1 MTRYAEIGADDPV
14 QEENSF
20 SENEADVLEEPQ
32 TTKSQIRMRPIDDEN
47 EFDFE
52 VAPMPSAVLR
62 SPAHGDIDDTLD
74 LVQTPDL
81 TAIEADAASPTR
93 SFKHLGAYVSSPER
107 HQEISEETAYL
118 SPMQAASGSPKRM
131 VRSESEIQYFDENAQ
146 HLPSELANIVEY
158 NEDDIHHP
166 VPTSGRPDIYELDPG
181 QFFPEDDPVN
191 DPSDEEIDP
200 DTVLDDTSRAT
211 AGFGNIIQPTRVEYQ
226 AAEEPDEDISAMY
239 PDAVFYPA
247 PVPAQLRLP
256 PLLSRRTN
264 KAAVW
269 RRKRSSRVFD
279 GMMSDSQSMWG
290 ISPLTAEL
298 SAVRISESG
307 ELHNPDNSA
316 EMYAAEDDLESV
328 IPDSDSERATILSD
342 SNSYQDLGDFY
353 RDGNNKNAK
362 TTKFKKKSK
371 FWVQKSWQNFTHKSG
386 EPMEPGDDGDDGI
399 GELDEIYQPK
409 DENDLAF
416 TRFDK
421 HVIDQHTKL
430 FQSGGVYGNIRAAA
444 DGNPPSLIEEIEI
457 RRAGR
462 KIQHQVMLKESDMLE
477 QSRHGFA
484 VHPVDQVHQPSL
496 LELQLL
502 ADHDYSNRK
511 EWHMQAS
518 KKVANRAHPD
528 ETLQQRRL
536 RLKNERA
543 NGSNSREPPQ
553 ESLAARKA
561 RLRRGRQAMSNTI
574 SQTSIPDN
582 ASMVPGPE
590 NTPALENEN
599 FDMVRAVALHM

>member
-1 MTRYAEIGADDPV
+1 MAKYSEIGADDLV
-14 QEENSF
+14 QDENSY
-20 SENEADVLEEPQ
+20 SDIEAEAPSEPQ
-32 TTKSQIRMRPIDDEN
+32 TAKGQIRMRAIDEDN
-47 EFDFE
+47 DFNFD
-52 VAPMPSAVLR
+52 VVPMPSAAMR
-62 SPAHGDIDDTLD
+62 SPTRRDLDDTLD
-74 LVQTPDL
+74 MVQTPDL
-81 TAIEADAASPTR
+81 SAVDNDATSPTR
-93 SFKHLGAYVSSPER
+93 SFKHLGAYISSPER
-107 HQEISEETAYL
+107 RQENIEDATYL

-158 NEDDIHHP
+158 NDDDIHHP
-166 VPTSGRPDIYELDPG
+166 VPTSGRPDIYELEPG

-191 DPSDEEIDP
+191 DPSDDDIDP
-200 DTVLDDTSRAT
+200 DTMLEDSTKLT
-211 AGFGNIIQPTRVEYQ
+211 TGFGNIIQPTRVEYQ

-279 GMMSDSQSMWG
+279 GVMADSQSVWG

-298 SAVRISESG
+298 SAIRISESG
-307 ELHNPDNSA
+307 EIHHPDDSTGA
-316 EMYAAEDDLESV
+316 FPEEDDLDSV
-328 IPDSDSERATILSD
+328 IPDSDSERATILSE
-342 SNSYQDLGDFY
+342 SNSYQDLGSIY
-353 RDGNNKNAK
+353 GDGDKANAK
-362 TTKFKKKSK
+362 TAQFKKKGR
-371 FWVQKSWQNFTHKSG
+371 FWMQKGWQSFTHKSG

-399 GELDEIYQPK
+399 GELDEVYRPK

-421 HVIDQHTKL
+421 QIIDQHTKL
-430 FQSGGVYGNIRAAA
+430 FQSGGVYGNIRASA

-477 QSRHGFA
+477 QNRHGFA

-496 LELQLL
+496 LELQVL

-518 KKVANRAHPD
+518 KNVTNRGHPD
-528 ETLQQRRL
+528 ETLKQRRL

-543 NGSNSREPPQ
+543 NSSREPPQ

-561 RLRRGRQAMSNTI
+561 RLRRNRQTMANTI
-574 SQTSIPDN
+574 SQASIPDN
-582 ASMVPGPE
+582 ASMIPGPE
-590 NTPALENEN
+590 VTPAIENEE